1 MLTSC
6 NLHQHSTRCVYWL
19 WTRSQIEEHDTRI
32 KQDADTIQCCQEVE
46 RDLTNAVN
54 LAKQHAANLE
64 AVCIGKDNEIGELK
78 LQLEVNVL
86 TVLAL

>member
-1 MLTSC
+1 
-6 NLHQHSTRCVYWL
+6 
-19 WTRSQIEEHDTRI
+19 
-32 KQDADTIQCCQEVE
+32 VE

>member
-1 MLTSC
+1 V
-6 NLHQHSTRCVYWL
+6 HQHSTRCISWF

-32 KQDADTIQCCQEVE
+32 KQDADTIQRCQEVE
-46 RDLTNAVN
+46 RDLTNALN
-54 LAKQHAANLE
+54 LAKQHVANRE